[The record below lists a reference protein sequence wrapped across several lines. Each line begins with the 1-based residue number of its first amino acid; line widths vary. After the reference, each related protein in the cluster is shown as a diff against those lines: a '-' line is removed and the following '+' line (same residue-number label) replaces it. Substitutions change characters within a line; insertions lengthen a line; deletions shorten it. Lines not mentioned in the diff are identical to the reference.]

1 MPQTAPRR
9 GPKIRA
15 PISFFPPKIRP
26 KSGVAFGAAW
36 PLGLYL
42 KVTRNAK
49 EPRVQAERQQ
59 KAYSNFLLY
68 ISNRYSGNTL
78 YTTVYIQTEV
88 KKLQV
93 LCSTLSVRRFML
105 KS

>member
-1 MPQTAPRR
+1 MGMQPIMRR
-9 GPKIRA
+9 GKKGKA
-15 PISFFPPKIRP
+15 ELW
-26 KSGVAFGAAW
+26 AAW

-68 ISNRYSGNTL
+68 ISNRYSGKQYIIHHCI
-78 YTTVYIQTEV
+78 YTNRGEKIT
-88 KKLQV
+88 
-93 LCSTLSVRRFML
+93 SAM
-105 KS
+105 

>member
-68 ISNRYSGNTL
+68 ISNRYSGKQYIIHHCI
-78 YTTVYIQTEV
+78 YTNRGEKIT
-88 KKLQV
+88 
-93 LCSTLSVRRFML
+93 SVI
-105 KS
+105 KWH